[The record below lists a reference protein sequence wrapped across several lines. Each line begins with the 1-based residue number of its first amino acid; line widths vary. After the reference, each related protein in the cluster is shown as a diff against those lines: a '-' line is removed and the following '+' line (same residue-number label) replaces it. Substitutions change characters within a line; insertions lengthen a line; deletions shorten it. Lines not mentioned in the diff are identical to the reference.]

1 MRKFTLDAWNRHIA
15 NIQIEGYG
23 QGLAKAKMMAMVHAL
38 IIALEYGKITKEEY
52 RSQLENNG
60 FKDWSEEDLQDFAM
74 GKHRRLLKIMRKEMI
89 LGKNTVKRERS
100 RLEGY

>member
-52 RSQLENNG
+52 RS
-60 FKDWSEEDLQDFAM
+60 
-74 GKHRRLLKIMRKEMI
+74 
-89 LGKNTVKRERS
+89 
-100 RLEGY
+100 